1 VNLFALVEKA
11 MSPNPTLQSL
21 VDALSA
27 IPHLEGEMRRE
38 FASIRETLATKPRT
52 SEQSDGWLDAKAAA
66 RYMGISQTTFDK
78 YRYQTTPK
86 IKGSKLDG
94 KTLYKRSDLDT
105 FIMLYE
111 LKSRGLA

>member
-1 VNLFALVEKA
+1 
-11 MSPNPTLQSL
+11 
-21 VDALSA
+21 
-27 IPHLEGEMRRE
+27 
-38 FASIRETLATKPRT
+38 
-52 SEQSDGWLDAKAAA
+52 
-66 RYMGISQTTFDK
+66 MGISQTTFDK